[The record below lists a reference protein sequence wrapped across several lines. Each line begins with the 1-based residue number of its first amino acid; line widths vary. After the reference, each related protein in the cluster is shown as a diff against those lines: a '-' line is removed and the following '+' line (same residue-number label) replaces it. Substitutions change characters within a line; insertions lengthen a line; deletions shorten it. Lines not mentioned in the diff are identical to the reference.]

1 MRLKRIMLSGTD
13 EERGLAAW
21 AKEMSLDAA
30 GASEEG
36 DTYDF
41 PIGMSVIRRQ
51 GQLQK
56 IRASNDRESSLI
68 KNTVILIGPIRQE
81 DATVSTSFLWSFSQ
95 FLASFFPRRDLYVIG
110 KS

>member
-1 MRLKRIMLSGTD
+1 MLLGTD

-41 PIGMSVIRRQ
+41 PIGMSLIRR
-51 GQLQK
+51 
-56 IRASNDRESSLI
+56 
-68 KNTVILIGPIRQE
+68 
-81 DATVSTSFLWSFSQ
+81 
-95 FLASFFPRRDLYVIG
+95 
-110 KS
+110 